1 MVYVNATQ
9 LQLDTRDEILSSM
22 VIYGFLTIPNHELM
36 IKFQNVLKEEYM
48 GGVSEIVRQ
57 SNEILK
63 ATMDGDADKVAEMI
77 EIAHDKEIPFLQY
90 NNENSM
96 SCVITLCYLSARND
110 YEITREDKS
119 GKGYVDFLLRLKY
132 QGILQLY

>member
-63 ATMDGDADKVAEMI
+63 AT
-77 EIAHDKEIPFLQY
+77 
-90 NNENSM
+90 
-96 SCVITLCYLSARND
+96 
-110 YEITREDKS
+110 
-119 GKGYVDFLLRLKY
+119 
-132 QGILQLY
+132 

>member
-22 VIYGFLTIPNHELM
+22 VIYGFLSYHNGFLTIPNHELM

-96 SCVITLCYLSARND
+96 SCVITLC
-110 YEITREDKS
+110 
-119 GKGYVDFLLRLKY
+119 
-132 QGILQLY
+132 